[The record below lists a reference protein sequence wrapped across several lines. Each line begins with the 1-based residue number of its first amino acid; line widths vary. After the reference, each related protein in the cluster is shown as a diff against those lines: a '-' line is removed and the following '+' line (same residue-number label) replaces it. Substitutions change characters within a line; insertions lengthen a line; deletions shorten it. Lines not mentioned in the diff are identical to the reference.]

1 MASTQ
6 GDNKVR
12 LEGLK
17 FQIQKLT
24 QARNLKDVSSKINED
39 TIFGIKEFGTLELNS
54 KIYNRIVFRNLFG
67 WKEKKQEE
75 GLKNVVDNENLK
87 LKNQVVGEGKSKNV
101 YNIISESGNSSSAK
115 MVVKIIDIFEK
126 NGTRINK
133 TFEEDLFYEG
143 KKLKEIRDSVPK
155 EKKKYFPDVYEIGIL
170 ESTTKKYSGTK
181 EKYDKKLYMIQE
193 KAGDME
199 LFDFIEAEYKTMGY
213 PTKAEMLKINTEYNS
228 KFIKMINFFKELL
241 NAVKSLHDLKYIH
254 CDLKPENIMIT
265 VDKNKTITSVKLID
279 FDFLTIDGTDVE
291 ELFGSRIYINY
302 DFVKSIG
309 LLKYNADE
317 EFEITKDID
326 IYSLG
331 IIFYA
336 FFTSINKFIYDKR
349 IILDIFHINME
360 TSLRVRT
367 DALKGHFYEL
377 LKDCE
382 KNISPTDKKL
392 IKIIMRM
399 QITSIYK
406 PFDDSCSPYDKYTDI
421 GDILTDLEEILTDL
435 GNPETQV
442 QSSSGGSRLIKN
454 KKNKNTRKTLK
465 NKKNKNKKNKK
476 TKKNKK
482 NKKNKKTKKN
492 KKK

>member
-155 EKKKYFPDVYEIGIL
+155 EKKNIFQM
-170 ESTTKKYSGTK
+170 
-181 EKYDKKLYMIQE
+181 YM
-193 KAGDME
+193 K
-199 LFDFIEAEYKTMGY
+199 
-213 PTKAEMLKINTEYNS
+213 
-228 KFIKMINFFKELL
+228 
-241 NAVKSLHDLKYIH
+241 
-254 CDLKPENIMIT
+254 
-265 VDKNKTITSVKLID
+265 
-279 FDFLTIDGTDVE
+279 
-291 ELFGSRIYINY
+291 
-302 DFVKSIG
+302 
-309 LLKYNADE
+309 
-317 EFEITKDID
+317 
-326 IYSLG
+326 
-331 IIFYA
+331 
-336 FFTSINKFIYDKR
+336 
-349 IILDIFHINME
+349 
-360 TSLRVRT
+360 
-367 DALKGHFYEL
+367 
-377 LKDCE
+377 
-382 KNISPTDKKL
+382 
-392 IKIIMRM
+392 
-399 QITSIYK
+399 
-406 PFDDSCSPYDKYTDI
+406 
-421 GDILTDLEEILTDL
+421 
-435 GNPETQV
+435 
-442 QSSSGGSRLIKN
+442 
-454 KKNKNTRKTLK
+454 
-465 NKKNKNKKNKK
+465 
-476 TKKNKK
+476 
-482 NKKNKKTKKN
+482 
-492 KKK
+492 